1 MTNETLQTIRSRR
14 SCRAYEPRQI
24 TDAELDAVLEAG
36 DLTVNVPVRAVVAG
50 AAGNAA
56 AGYVTTLVSAPTGIN
71 YASNQE
77 AITGGRDPE
86 EDDTY
91 RRRVLDSIVRG
102 GSGANAGNY
111 QEIASLDNDPSD
123 ESLAAQDTDGSGSA
137 AASNQEG
144 VAGDAAADTA
154 NAADNSAA
162 EGGQLAANDAASSD
176 TETGLENPG
185 EAVLT
190 SGMNVSDYIANVQ
203 LSREQVRAKNKET
216 LMNLI
221 NNENIEEAAK
231 QEAIQEMIDMTA
243 ISEKENAAETLLM
256 AKGFSDPVVSITSGK
271 VDVVINASSIT
282 DPQRAQIEDIV
293 KRKTEVGAENIVI
306 TLMKLEE

>member
-1 MTNETLQTIRSRR
+1 MRSLKDIRESKVPGTPKKMNMKKLFRRNQIIITTL
-14 SCRAYEPRQI
+14 
-24 TDAELDAVLEAG
+24 AVMI
-36 DLTVNVPVRAVVAG
+36 
-50 AAGNAA
+50 AA
-56 AGYVTTLVSAPTGIN
+56 AGYLN
-71 YASNQE
+71 YAGKQEMASGTDVYEAGVTDISDEDILAENQ
-77 AITGGRDPE
+77 ALTGDP
-86 EDDTY
+86 
-91 RRRVLDSIVRG
+91 
-102 GSGANAGNY
+102 GNY

-190 SGMNVSDYIANVQ
+190 SGMNMSDYIANVQ

>member
-1 MTNETLQTIRSRR
+1 MRSLKDIRESKVPGTPKKMNMKKLFRRNQIIITTL
-14 SCRAYEPRQI
+14 
-24 TDAELDAVLEAG
+24 AVMI
-36 DLTVNVPVRAVVAG
+36 
-50 AAGNAA
+50 AA
-56 AGYVTTLVSAPTGIN
+56 AGYLN
-71 YASNQE
+71 YAGKQEMASGTDVYEAGVTDISDEDILAENQ
-77 AITGGRDPE
+77 ALTGDP
-86 EDDTY
+86 
-91 RRRVLDSIVRG
+91 
-102 GSGANAGNY
+102 GNY

-162 EGGQLAANDAASSD
+162 EGGHLAANDAASSD